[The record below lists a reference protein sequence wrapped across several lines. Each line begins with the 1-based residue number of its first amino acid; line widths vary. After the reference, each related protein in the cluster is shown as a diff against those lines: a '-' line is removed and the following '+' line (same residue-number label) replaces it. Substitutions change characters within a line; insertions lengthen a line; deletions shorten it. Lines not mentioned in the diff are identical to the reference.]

1 MHIVAMVHRGY
12 ICVKKMK
19 SNDDFR
25 RNSVDRELLLRKRHH
40 RQAAAINV
48 RQLCVS
54 RPTITKYPDF
64 DHASSKSG

>member
-25 RNSVDRELLLRKRHH
+25 RNSVDRDIAQK
-40 RQAAAINV
+40 
-48 RQLCVS
+48 
-54 RPTITKYPDF
+54 T
-64 DHASSKSG
+64 ASPSSSGDQH